1 MLSKK
6 ARRRL
11 RRRSW
16 LNRVWR
22 PRAATA
28 TWWAWTESILLPL
41 IALWAAWRMNP
52 ADPLAL
58 HSAFPW
64 VWFGAWLAAVRYGA
78 GYGLAGAAL
87 YAIVWWWQHAAPI
100 AGAVPFAASGDHFP
114 GEYFLGGTLMTLV
127 LGEFGSAYR
136 RSERL
141 HRETAQDLSV
151 RLERTKRRLFIVK
164 EALATLE
171 QELVDRPLTLRDA
184 LLDFRQL
191 CAQWQRTHPETE
203 SAERPRLPQAL
214 GFLQLLSQSCRVM
227 ESAIF
232 VRDPMQRSGWHRV
245 ALLGHELPD
254 LDDTHP
260 LIATVLDN
268 SHAAHIAQEALAEV
282 DTSDWVYAA
291 VLRSDEQGQVQALL
305 AAHTMPFMAFEHTN
319 LQRLQVLVDAYRDFV
334 EREQGVGV
342 QRETWPD
349 APIELQQ
356 EWTALIRLSRRAQLH
371 SHAVL
376 WALPRPLSA
385 EARARME
392 QAQPVES
399 ESWQLTSPSGRL
411 AWVTVLPLSSAATLN
426 AYLQQAG
433 EVVQAAAHS
442 QIEPVVYNIEAAH
455 SFAQLRDAVRLH
467 LHGLG

>member
-1 MLSKK
+1 MPLQR
-6 ARRRL
+6 ARTRL
-11 RRRSW
+11 RRRRAW

-22 PRAATA
+22 PRAGAT
-28 TWWAWTESILLPL
+28 TWWAWTESALLPL
-41 IALWAAWRMNP
+41 LVLAAAWQLSP

-58 HSAFPW
+58 RGGFPW

-78 GYGLAGAAL
+78 GYGLLGAAL
-87 YAIVWWWQHAAPI
+87 YAAVWWWNHGSFAAP
-100 AGAVPFAASGDHFP
+100 GAQFDFP
-114 GEYFLGGTLMTLV
+114 GEFFLGGTLMTLV

-141 HRETAQDLSV
+141 HRETAADLEV

-191 CAQWQRTHPETE
+191 CAQWQREHPDADEDD
-203 SAERPRLPQAL
+203 RIRLPQAT
-214 GFLQLLSQSCRVM
+214 GFLQLLSQSCRVV

-232 VRDPMQRSGWHRV
+232 VRDAAASRGWRK
-245 ALLGHELPD
+245 AASLGHELPD

-260 LIATVLDN
+260 LIAAALEN
-268 SHAAHIAQEALAEV
+268 RHAVHIAQESLGEA

-291 VLRSDEQGQVQALL
+291 VVRCAEDGEVQALL
-305 AAHTMPFMAFEHTN
+305 AAHTMPFMSFEQTN

-334 EREQGVGV
+334 EREQGVGPL
-342 QRETWPD
+342 REAWPE

-356 EWTALIRLSRRAQLH
+356 EWTALTRLGRRARLH
-371 SHAVL
+371 SQAVL
-376 WALPRPLSA
+376 WTLPHSLNPGQ
-385 EARARME
+385 RARLE

-399 ESWQLTSPSGRL
+399 ESWLIDGAAGKA
-411 AWVTVLPLSSAATLN
+411 AWVTVLPLVSPAALN
-426 AYLQQAG
+426 AYVQSMEETLEAVLG
-433 EVVQAAAHS
+433 EPAQD
-442 QIEPVVYNIEAAH
+442 IEPVVYTVDAAG
-455 SFAQLRDAVRLH
+455 SFARLRDDVRQH
-467 LHGLG
+467 LRGGS